1 MSFFK
6 SLVRRV
12 KRTVK
17 AQVTSQVTGFVGRA
31 ASSVTSAATSRVTGA
46 VNSRIGGTI
55 NTLKDRVTAAGVASR
70 RSGLNPFANA
80 AANRV
85 AKGAI
90 ARAKGEKIVDPF
102 G

>member
-17 AQVTSQVTGFVGRA
+17 AQATSPISGFVGRT
-31 ASSVTSAATSRVTGA
+31 ASSVVSSATRGVTSRIDTSFG
-46 VNSRIGGTI
+46 NLRNKI
-55 NTLKDRVTAAGVASR
+55 TAAGVSSR
-70 RSGLNPFANA
+70 RSGLNPFANIGY
-80 AANRV
+80 NRV

-90 ARAKGEKIVDPF
+90 ARARSQKIVDPF
-102 G
+102 SDG

>member
-12 KRTVK
+12 KRTAK
-17 AQVTSQVTGFVGRA
+17 AQITSQVGNFVGRTVSGA
-31 ASSVTSAATSRVTGA
+31 VSGATRGITSRIDTSFG
-46 VNSRIGGTI
+46 NLRNKI
-55 NTLKDRVTAAGVASR
+55 TAAGVSSR
-70 RSGLNPFANA
+70 RSGLNPFANIGY
-80 AANRV
+80 NRV

-102 G
+102 GGG

>member
-1 MSFFK
+1 MSFLK

-17 AQVTSQVTGFVGRA
+17 AQITSQVGNFVGRTV
-31 ASSVTSAATSRVTGA
+31 SGA
-46 VNSRIGGTI
+46 VAGATRGITSKIDTNIGS
-55 NTLKDRVTAAGVASR
+55 LKDKVTAAGVSSR

-90 ARAKGEKIVDPF
+90 ARAKSEKIVDPF
-102 G
+102 GGG